1 MKVIAQAKIKTTL
14 IARLLQQKD
23 INWKNGKMYV
33 YIIIYSYW
41 VEIHPRGVTKNEQ
54 KRLQHFFRLQNAQQM
69 KRGF

>member
-41 VEIHPRGVTKNEQ
+41 VEIHPRGVMQNEQ
-54 KRLQHFFRLQNAQQM
+54 KRLLHFFRLQNAQQM